1 MNFEEQAAKPLL
13 AAAGIRVPEG
23 RLVTTAEAAGQ
34 AARELGPVVV
44 KAQAP
49 TGKRG
54 KAGGIRPADSPAEAQ
69 AAASDILG
77 MEIAGHRIER
87 LLVER
92 RAKIEKEYYAAIL
105 NDPESRSPLV
115 LFSAMGGMDVEEA
128 ASEAPEALHR
138 LAFDI
143 RSGLTAAQA
152 GALVADLLP
161 ETEAHAVAELL
172 VKLAWVYQ
180 ESDAELIEINPLA
193 VTPDGELLAL
203 DCKLVLDDSAV
214 KRREELAE
222 TGNPERLSGLEAR
235 GQGLGIKYIELD
247 GNVGVMANGA
257 GLTMTTM
264 DVVSHYGG
272 WPANFMEIGG
282 EAYTKATEALE
293 LVLANPR
300 VKSLV
305 INFCGAFARTDV
317 MTEGVIRAWEALQP
331 KVPVFF
337 SVNGTGDQEARALLG
352 ARLGIEPFAT
362 MDEACRAAVE
372 AAQEAAVDAAVDAG
386 GEPGV

>member
-13 AAAGIRVPEG
+13 SKAGIAVPEG

-34 AARELGPVVV
+34 AARELGSVVV

-54 KAGGIRPADSPAEAQ
+54 KAGGVRPAGSPAEAQ

-92 RAKIEKEYYAAIL
+92 RAEIEKEYYAAIL

-128 ASEAPEALHR
+128 ASEAPEAMRR

-143 RSGLTAAQA
+143 RSGLTAAQT

-161 ETEAHAVAELL
+161 ETQTQAVAELL
-172 VKLAWVYQ
+172 VKLARVYR

-193 VTPDGELLAL
+193 VTRGGELLAL

-214 KRREELAE
+214 KRREELAA
-222 TGNPERLSGLEAR
+222 TGSPERLSGLEAR
-235 GQGLGIKYIELD
+235 GQDL
-247 GNVGVMANGA
+247 
-257 GLTMTTM
+257 
-264 DVVSHYGG
+264 HYGG
-272 WPANFMEIGG
+272 RPANFMEIGG

-293 LVLANPR
+293 LVLAHPR

-305 INFCGAFARTDV
+305 VNFCGAFARTDV

-337 SVNGTGDQEARALLG
+337 SVHGTGDQEARALLG
-352 ARLGIEPFAT
+352 ERLGIEPFAT

-372 AAQEAAVDAAVDAG
+372 AARDAG
-386 GEPGV
+386 GEAAG

>member
-23 RLVTTAEAAGQ
+23 RLVATAEEAAQAAGD
-34 AARELGPVVV
+34 LGPVVV

-54 KAGGIRPADSPAEAQ
+54 KAGGVRPADSPAEAR
-69 AAASDILG
+69 AAAAAILG
-77 MEIAGHRIER
+77 MEIGGHRIER

-92 RAKIEKEYYAAIL
+92 RADIAKEYYAAIL
-105 NDPESRSPLV
+105 NDPESRGPLV

-128 ASEAPEALHR
+128 ASVAPDAMRR
-138 LAFDI
+138 LPFDI
-143 RSGLTAAQA
+143 RSGLGAEQA

-161 ETEAHAVAELL
+161 ETETQAVAELL
-172 VKLAWVYQ
+172 VNLARVYQ
-180 ESDAELIEINPLA
+180 ENDAELLEINPLA
-193 VTPDGELLAL
+193 VIRNGGLVAL

-214 KRREELAE
+214 KRREELAA
-222 TGNPERLSGLEAR
+222 TGSPERLSGLEAR
-235 GQGLGIKYIELD
+235 GQDLGIKYIELD
-247 GNVGVMANGA
+247 GEVGIMANGA

-272 WPANFMEIGG
+272 RPANFMEIGG

-305 INFCGAFARTDV
+305 VNFCGAFARTEV
-317 MTEGVIRAWEALQP
+317 MTEGVVRAWEALQP

-337 SVNGTGDQEARALLG
+337 SVNGTGDVEARAVLRE
-352 ARLGIEPFAT
+352 RLGIEPFAT
-362 MDEACRAAVE
+362 MDEACRAAV
-372 AAQEAAVDAAVDAG
+372 DAARDAVVDAG
-386 GEPGV
+386 GEAAG